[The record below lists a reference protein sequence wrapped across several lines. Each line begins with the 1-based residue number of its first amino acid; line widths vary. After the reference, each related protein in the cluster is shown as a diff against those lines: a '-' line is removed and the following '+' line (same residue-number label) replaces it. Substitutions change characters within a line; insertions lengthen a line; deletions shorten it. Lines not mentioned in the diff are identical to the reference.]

1 MEISRIYRDHPIEIE
16 WSGTIHKNL
25 IEIRPFFKTGL
36 FLDKAWGHSLYF
48 GHPTDF
54 LRVR

>member
-1 MEISRIYRDHPIEIE
+1 MTKKSFAGLLSKLSINF
-16 WSGTIHKNL
+16 KL